1 MLYTCEQTLAQ
12 SKAMRNQAYEKQAMK
27 SGYAKHPLTLHCSLG
42 NDSKNAIYFEVRGQ
56 ERTWKFT
63 PCQRI

>member
-1 MLYTCEQTLAQ
+1 
-12 SKAMRNQAYEKQAMK
+12 MRNQAYEKQAMK